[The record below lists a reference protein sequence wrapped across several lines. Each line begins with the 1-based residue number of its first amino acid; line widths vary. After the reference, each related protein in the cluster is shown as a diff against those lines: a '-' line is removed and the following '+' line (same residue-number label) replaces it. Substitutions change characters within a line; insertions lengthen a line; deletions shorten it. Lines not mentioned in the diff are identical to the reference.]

1 MIVGR
6 PNPRKKHTHPPVTR
20 DLADILIDS
29 GKLDSLALD
38 RAQSLGRSTGER
50 LDLVLTRLG
59 LVSEEDMARAL
70 AEHLG
75 APLARTEHYPD
86 NPVLVGRVTPRFLKE
101 ARVLPLEERDASLAL
116 AMADPLDRYALDAMA
131 LLVGKQVEAW
141 VAIPAELERMLAR
154 LYGDGSEVRA
164 ATAADADSRDHYA
177 ADAAR
182 LRDRASDAPVIRIV
196 DALIEQA
203 TEARASDIH
212 VEPLVDRLRIR
223 FRVDGVLRA
232 QAPPPASL
240 RAAIVNRIKVMAGL
254 NTAERRLAQD
264 GRIRTSVRGREL
276 DIRVSIIPVQY
287 GESVVLR
294 LLDKSRGPLDFERL
308 GFAPALAARL
318 TDVLQLAHGLVLV
331 TGPVGSG
338 KTTTLYAGLKRLNA
352 TERKIVTAEDPIEYE
367 LPGINQIQVKPQ
379 IGLAF
384 ADVLRATLRH
394 DPDVLMIG
402 EIRDRETAEISVQA
416 ALTGHLVL
424 TTLHTNDAA
433 SAVTRLLD
441 MGIESFLL
449 ASVLRAVVA
458 QRLVRTLCSACRAP
472 YTPARDELAY
482 AGLAADPAGATPVF
496 YRAVG
501 CPACGGT
508 GYMGRTVIAEMLAV
522 DEAVRT
528 LIMERADWHTIARA
542 VGAGGM
548 QTLAADG
555 FAKVAAGATTVAEVL
570 RVSRAV

>member
-1 MIVGR
+1 
-6 PNPRKKHTHPPVTR
+6 
-20 DLADILIDS
+20 
-29 GKLDSLALD
+29 
-38 RAQSLGRSTGER
+38 
-50 LDLVLTRLG
+50 
-59 LVSEEDMARAL
+59 
-70 AEHLG
+70 
-75 APLARTEHYPD
+75 
-86 NPVLVGRVTPRFLKE
+86 
-101 ARVLPLEERDASLAL
+101 
-116 AMADPLDRYALDAMA
+116 
-131 LLVGKQVEAW
+131 
-141 VAIPAELERMLAR
+141 MLAR
-154 LYGDGSEVRA
+154 LYGEAGEAHAGAPVAGDE
-164 ATAADADSRDHYA
+164 RDHYA

-196 DALIEQA
+196 DALIEDA
-203 TEARASDIH
+203 TQARASDIH

-223 FRVDGVLRA
+223 FRVDGVLRE
-232 QAPPPASL
+232 QTPPPASL

-276 DIRVSIIPVQY
+276 DVRVSIIPVQY

-308 GFAPALAARL
+308 GFAPSLAARL

-384 ADVLRATLRH
+384 ADVLRAALRH

-402 EIRDRETAEISVQA
+402 EIRDRESAEISVQA

-458 QRLVRTLCSACRAP
+458 QRLVRTLCAACRAP

-482 AGLAADPAGATPVF
+482 AGLAADTAGAAPVF
-496 YRAVG
+496 YRAIG

-508 GYMGRTVIAEMLAV
+508 GYVGRTVIAEMLAV

-528 LIMERADWHTIARA
+528 LILERADWHTIARA

-548 QTLAADG
+548 RTLAADG
-555 FAKVAAGATTVAEVL
+555 FAKVAAGATTVAEVM